1 MKRQSVEDYAK
12 ERCEMK
18 SPVEEYILVTNKE
31 LGRKNNIDLNIYYKV
46 VEKYDSGKVSIY
58 NPKTGVL
65 VFLSR
70 NDFVYAY
77 IRITS
82 EFAAKRNGLKTDRFY
97 EVTDIIRNYEGE
109 EIGVAIIKDDLS
121 RCCQTILYQGEYK
134 RAKSVGKEEKPKD
147 EYVYVTNEFLLKKY
161 DLEKH
166 RMYKVVFHDE
176 IYKDLIGIEIPT
188 CPKKFTLYLCHGQ
201 YSYSDPNGHENE
213 PDSVNHP
220 SHYET
225 GKFECIDVMEEALGR
240 DVVKGFCIG
249 NAFKYL
255 YRTKRKNG
263 LEDLK
268 KAQWYLNRVI
278 SMEDA
283 DNTKDP
289 YAEQKARLKKIE
301 EKILNEA
308 NKSKWSV

>member
-18 SPVEEYILVTNKE
+18 SPVDEYILVTNKE

-58 NPKTGVL
+58 NPKTGIL

-77 IRITS
+77 ICITN
-82 EFAAKRNGLKTDRFY
+82 EFVAKRNGLKTDRFY

-121 RCCQTILYQGEYK
+121 RCCQTILYRGEYK
-134 RAKSVGKEEKPKD
+134 RVKSVDKEIKTKQEPK
-147 EYVYVTNEFLLKKY
+147 NK
-161 DLEKH
+161 
-166 RMYKVVFHDE
+166 
-176 IYKDLIGIEIPT
+176 
-188 CPKKFTLYLCHGQ
+188 
-201 YSYSDPNGHENE
+201 

-225 GKFECIDVMEEALGR
+225 GKFECIEVMEEALGR

-255 YRTKRKNG
+255 YRAKRKNG